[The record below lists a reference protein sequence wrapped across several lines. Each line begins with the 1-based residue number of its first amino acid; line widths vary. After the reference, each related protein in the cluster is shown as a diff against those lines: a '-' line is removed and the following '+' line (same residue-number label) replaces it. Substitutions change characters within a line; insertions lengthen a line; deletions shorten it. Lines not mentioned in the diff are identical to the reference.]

1 MAHIKNHNLS
11 LKELYASNHHFVH
24 EYIKIQSGATLY
36 RGDNMNSKKM
46 LTSVLHTVQ
55 MGQSG
60 IKSVENYA
68 IRPALKQQ
76 LQKQRSEYD
85 ALESAARQLAQR
97 HNWELKDISPGIL
110 KMSDMMAR
118 MRLMGGERDSKI
130 AGMLIQGNTRG
141 MILGMKNLRK
151 GKKADENVQAL
162 TQRLV
167 AQEKASIKSSQP
179 FL

>member
-1 MAHIKNHNLS
+1 
-11 LKELYASNHHFVH
+11 
-24 EYIKIQSGATLY
+24 
-36 RGDNMNSKKM
+36 MNSKKM

-60 IKSVENYA
+60 INIVENYA

-76 LQKQRSEYD
+76 LKSQKQAYD
-85 ALESAARQLAQR
+85 AMETAARQLAQER
-97 HNWELKDISPGIL
+97 NWELKDISPSIL
-110 KMSDMMAR
+110 KMSDLMAR
-118 MRLMGGERDSKI
+118 MRLVGGERDSKI

-151 GKKADENVQAL
+151 GKKTDADVQAL
-162 TQRLV
+162 TQKLV